1 VIAALPHY
9 DTGVTHEDPRQVLL
23 ATLKAQGY
31 RGKVAL
37 CTYDPTEA
45 DELRA
50 AGATVVFSPHADAAA
65 CAATF
70 VLGVDAPPA
79 VAAEV

>member
-1 VIAALPHY
+1 MIAALPQHT
-9 DTGVTHEDPRQVLL
+9 TGLTHEDPRQVLL

-31 RGKVAL
+31 RGKVAV

-45 DELRA
+45 EALRA
-50 AGATVVFSPHADAAA
+50 AGATVVFTPHADAAA

-70 VLGVDAPPA
+70 VLGEGAPGPA
-79 VAAEV
+79 G